1 MAADPRYWA
10 VIPAAGTGTRM
21 EMTTPKQYLSL
32 QGRPIMEHVLLRFCR
47 HPAIAGI
54 VVALAPDDHYWE
66 TLSVAAHEK
75 IRTTTGGVERCHS
88 VLNGLRAL
96 PEVADANDWV
106 MVHDA
111 ARPCLRKEDMDKL
124 IDTLSGHPV
133 GGILAIPVRDT
144 MKRAGKDNEIEA
156 TVDRSDLWHAL
167 TPQMFRLGLLEETL
181 AGAVTAERVVTD
193 EAQALETGGYRPLL
207 VPGHPDNIK
216 VTHRSDLPLAELF
229 LSQQENG
236 L

>member
-1 MAADPRYWA
+1 MPADPRYWA

-21 EMTTPKQYLSL
+21 EMATPKQYLSL

-47 HPAIAGI
+47 HPEIAGI
-54 VVALAPDDHYWE
+54 IVALAPEDPYWE
-66 TLSVAAHEK
+66 TLSIAKHEK
-75 IRTTTGGVERCHS
+75 IGTTTGGAERCHS

-96 PEVADANDWV
+96 PEVADRNDWV

-111 ARPCLRKEDMDKL
+111 ARPCLRHEDMDKM
-124 IDTLSGHPV
+124 INVLSGHPV

-144 MKRAGKDNEIEA
+144 MKRAGPDNEIEA

-167 TPQMFRLGLLEETL
+167 TPQMFRLGLLEKAL
-181 AGAVTAERVVTD
+181 ADAVAAERVVTD
-193 EAQALETGGYRPLL
+193 EAQALEMAGYRPLL

-236 L
+236 S